1 MKKYSIITLFAAFA
15 LFLASCEDTNENLVG
30 SRGIAVVPVI
40 SDQTPESPVFSDLT
54 ANSSVSF
61 TVDLQEGDAVDNA
74 EIQIVYEGTSGIYE
88 QITSF
93 PADITI
99 TAPEILSTL
108 GITAADVSLG
118 TSFYVYV
125 LTTSQGLTTRSQAA
139 IEIMLPCEFD
149 PSLAFGSY
157 TVASDWYTEGGGS
170 ISIAADE
177 EDPYIVYV
185 SGLEVVGGEG
195 LVEDNGPLKMVINP
209 SNFNVTAE
217 RQMISSDAWGLGAM
231 YYEGSGTYSSCDG
244 NYQMTFTI
252 SIPDYNGYSA
262 TYLYT
267 ITRD

>member
-74 EIQIVYEGTSGIYE
+74 EIQIVYEGKSGTYKTIGTFP
-88 QITSF
+88 TSF
-93 PADITI
+93 TI

-125 LTTSQGLTTRSQAA
+125 ITTSQGLTTRSQAA
-139 IEIMLPCEFD
+139 IEIKLPCEFD
-149 PSLAFGSY
+149 PSIAFGSY
-157 TVASDWYTEGGGS
+157 IVDSNWYAETGGK

-177 EDPYIVYV
+177 TDPYVVYV

-209 SNFNVTAE
+209 SSFTVSVAH
-217 RQMISSDAWGLGAM
+217 QMISSDAWGDGPI
-231 YYEGSGTYSSCDG
+231 YYEGSGLYSSCDG
-244 NYQMTFTI
+244 NYQMTFVI
-252 SIPDYNGYSA
+252 SIPGAN
-262 TYLYT
+262 YT
-267 ITRD
+267 TTRLFTLTRD